1 MNPELMFHTEDEVM
15 FYDTDCGGV
24 VHNLAYLRMI
34 EACRTKLGAK
44 LGMDYKTMSDLQ
56 QFAVVV
62 RHEIDYVRPA
72 VLGDTIL
79 TTGWLQSVDRARF
92 WCDFEMRRASNND
105 LLVRAHQ
112 QLALVQMP
120 QGRLCVFLPNGVRD
134 GWNAWNPDLFLFIF
148 HFTLAMKGGVVFT
161 ACALPARVSAWVA
174 QLVEQ

>member
-24 VHNLAYLRMI
+24 VHNLAYLR
-34 EACRTKLGAK
+34 
-44 LGMDYKTMSDLQ
+44 MDYKTMSDLQ

-120 QGRLCVFLPNGVRD
+120 QGRPVR
-134 GWNAWNPDLFLFIF
+134 I
-148 HFTLAMKGGVVFT
+148 
-161 ACALPARVSAWVA
+161 PAEWRARWLECMES
-174 QLVEQ
+174 

>member
-72 VLGDTIL
+72 VLGGHHSDDGMAAIRG
-79 TTGWLQSVDRARF
+79 TGPV
-92 WCDFEMRRASNND
+92 
-105 LLVRAHQ
+105 LVR
-112 QLALVQMP
+112 
-120 QGRLCVFLPNGVRD
+120 F
-134 GWNAWNPDLFLFIF
+134 
-148 HFTLAMKGGVVFT
+148 
-161 ACALPARVSAWVA
+161 
-174 QLVEQ
+174 

>member
-1 MNPELMFHTEDEVM
+1 
-15 FYDTDCGGV
+15 V

-120 QGRLCVFLPNGVRD
+120 QGR
-134 GWNAWNPDLFLFIF
+134 
-148 HFTLAMKGGVVFT
+148 
-161 ACALPARVSAWVA
+161 PARIPAEWRARWLEYMES
-174 QLVEQ
+174 

>member
-79 TTGWLQSVDRARF
+79 TTGWLQSVERARF
-92 WCDFEMRRASNND
+92 WCDFANCAGALQATM
-105 LLVRAHQ
+105 LLVEAHQ
-112 QLALVQMP
+112 QAGWSEP
-120 QGRLCVFLPNGVRD
+120 QGRR
-134 GWNAWNPDLFLFIF
+134 A
-148 HFTLAMKGGVVFT
+148 H
-161 ACALPARVSAWVA
+161 SS
-174 QLVEQ
+174 

>member
-79 TTGWLQSVDRARF
+79 TTGWLQSVERARF
-92 WCDFEMRRASNND
+92 WCDLKCA
-105 LLVRAHQ
+105 A
-112 QLALVQMP
+112 P
-120 QGRLCVFLPNGVRD
+120 PTT
-134 GWNAWNPDLFLFIF
+134 IF
-148 HFTLAMKGGVVFT
+148 
-161 ACALPARVSAWVA
+161 W
-174 QLVEQ
+174 